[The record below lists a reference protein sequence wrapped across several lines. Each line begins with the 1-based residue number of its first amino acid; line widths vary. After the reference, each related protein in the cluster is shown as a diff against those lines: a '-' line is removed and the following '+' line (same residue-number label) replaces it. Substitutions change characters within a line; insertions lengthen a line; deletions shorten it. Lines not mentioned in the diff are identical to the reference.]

1 MSRKTSKEIIKKI
14 RREVL
19 SGKSKYQV
27 TKEMGVS
34 SKVVYYHTRDI
45 PSKNPGRT
53 EIRGKTLELLKELLQ
68 KGHVNCR
75 NRCSPNFH
83 TLQKHFP
90 VIKRAQAAHKTVYYL
105 EDKNKDALRA
115 LLENKRSKIINYQDL
130 ASISKIFHVQLRK
143 NEKQVLLGKNKSKKS
158 RKNQGSS
165 DDSLIKDD
173 VPWHFFTFGTTA
185 TPVPPKVDLE
195 MTISYKNLIVMH
207 FYRRKSV
214 IKIDKK

>member
-14 RREVL
+14 KREVL

-75 NRCSPNFH
+75 NRCSPNFY

-90 VIKRAQAAHKTVYYL
+90 VIKRAQVAHKTVYYL

-130 ASISKIFHVQLRK
+130 ASISKIFHVQLKK
-143 NEKQVLLGKNKSKKS
+143 NEKQALLGKNKSKKS
-158 RKNQGSS
+158 RKNQGSNA
-165 DDSLIKDD
+165 DSLLKDD

-185 TPVPPKVDLE
+185 T
-195 MTISYKNLIVMH
+195 
-207 FYRRKSV
+207 
-214 IKIDKK
+214 